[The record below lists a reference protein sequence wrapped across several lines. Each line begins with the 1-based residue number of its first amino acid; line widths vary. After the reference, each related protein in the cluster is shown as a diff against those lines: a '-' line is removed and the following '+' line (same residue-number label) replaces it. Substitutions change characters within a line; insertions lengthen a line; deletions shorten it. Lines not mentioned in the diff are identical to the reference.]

1 MWVKKI
7 PVVYFRDTMSTFEP
21 RWVPHAAHQTA
32 DDWSD
37 RADRAAAMDFHHPI
51 KPWLGWFTICC
62 QCLAL

>member
-1 MWVKKI
+1 
-7 PVVYFRDTMSTFEP
+7 MSTFEP